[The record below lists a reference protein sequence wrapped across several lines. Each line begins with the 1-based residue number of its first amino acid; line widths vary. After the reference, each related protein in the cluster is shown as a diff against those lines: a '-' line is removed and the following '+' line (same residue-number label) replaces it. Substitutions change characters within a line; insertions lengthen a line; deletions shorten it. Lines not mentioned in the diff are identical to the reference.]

1 MSVYLTI
8 AVSVERYISVVYPLI
23 SIRLHCHHSYL
34 YLSLPA
40 ILFSIVF
47 TLPNYFMLHTNCD
60 QVSYFYFIHQLY
72 LSEKSSCAINYFLS
86 FAKYF
91 SMIITTQGMK
101 WTSLKRLDF
110 SKKMPFLCL
119 FSQCQLFTN
128 ESEYSENIWQSVTA
142 TPSEPRFV
150 WAHWRRNHGFV
161 TVSTIFSLE
170 KNPGQH
176 NKL

>member
-110 SKKMPFLCL
+110 SKECL
-119 FSQCQLFTN
+119 FYAFFL
-128 ESEYSENIWQSVTA
+128 NISFSRMSLSTA
-142 TPSEPRFV
+142 TTSGSLSQPRRLNPDLCG
-150 WAHWRRNHGFV
+150 HTGGEIM
-161 TVSTIFSLE
+161 VS
-170 KNPGQH
+170 
-176 NKL
+176 